1 MNFGIYLKA
10 ARERAGLSQKE
21 LADRL
26 NVPQQSIG
34 RYEKS
39 DIDPRISFVMS
50 VASVLGIGLDELMN
64 YKPNKQQ
71 YYFDLLD
78 KCGYTISNNP
88 SLDYYTITSKFCSD
102 VSFKIYKQDFCGV
115 IDSLVLSLDDELQE
129 HFINTLS
136 EELQMKYITIPSF
149 LDDLSDKLEDT
160 IETLNNN
167 ASITSPNTENEKLLD
182 SLKDCKAAVL
192 NYIFANTEYK
202 QDNKPYPYSDPLS
215 QPAKKLVVT
224 EEQDKD
230 SK

>member
-39 DIDPRISFVMS
+39 DIDPRISFVIS

-88 SLDYYTITSKFCSD
+88 SLDYYTITSKFCEKERFN
-102 VSFKIYKQDFCGV
+102 VYKQYFCNVMDTV
-115 IDSLVLSLDDELQE
+115 IFSINDDVHEYFLAALHAE
-129 HFINTLS
+129 INF
-136 EELQMKYITIPSF
+136 KYIVNPAF
-149 LDDLSDKLEDT
+149 LNDLEGKLVEGIVNLQDT
-160 IETLNNN
+160 MCTVN
-167 ASITSPNTENEKLLD
+167 PNMEYEKLLECLQNCRQGIID
-182 SLKDCKAAVL
+182 
-192 NYIFANTEYK
+192 YIATTTENN
-202 QDNKPYPYSDPLS
+202 QNKIYPQRISTETTS
-215 QPAKKLVVT
+215 QK
-224 EEQDKD
+224 EE
-230 SK
+230 